1 LQRPARA
8 TWIISIAAA
17 ATWGCVGGG
26 RSGPTAPA
34 PVPLAQSEAITIESI
49 APPTGSMLELDACPE
64 VHPSGLCTD
73 RLQVTFSVL
82 PDRDLAQAR
91 ISVTFYEGDLRGR
104 QCALASSEA
113 RDLSAGTRVAMH
125 LSRVEMIL
133 AGDGPVRAPACAV
146 PATTH
151 LMRATLVQDPDQ
163 RSHSRDFGYV
173 YTFARP

>member
-1 LQRPARA
+1 MPL
-8 TWIISIAAA
+8 
-17 ATWGCVGGG
+17 
-26 RSGPTAPA
+26 APA
-34 PVPLAQSEAITIESI
+34 DAITIDSI
-49 APPTGSMLELDACPE
+49 TPPTGATLGLDACPG
-64 VHPSGLCTD
+64 VDPSGLCTD

-104 QCALASSEA
+104 QCALARTEV
-113 RDLSAGTRVAMH
+113 RDLSAGTRVSMS

-133 AGDGPVRAPACAV
+133 AGDGPRRAPACEL

-151 LMRATLVQDPDQ
+151 VMRATLVQDPEQ
-163 RSHSRDFGYV
+163 RSHSQDFGYV